1 LRGTRRAGRGTSS
14 LRCGDTPMVFEI
26 ERKKGEWLDEK
37 FPRGVRSD
45 RRVSKTETLDRMP
58 AAPKESSRARL
69 IMAQWAIGDWLVD
82 GKSHYG
88 DGLYERAAEILGLEN
103 SGTLR
108 NLKSM
113 SELFELSYRYDN
125 VSHTHHM
132 QVASLKKVSKS
143 KSGKMSWGEE
153 HDMGKAQELL
163 ARAEKY
169 RRG

>member
-1 LRGTRRAGRGTSS
+1 
-14 LRCGDTPMVFEI
+14 
-26 ERKKGEWLDEK
+26 
-37 FPRGVRSD
+37 
-45 RRVSKTETLDRMP
+45 MP